1 MRRRIAA
8 TALRIIKTPDGNSKG
23 RVEPEDGLSPLSGE
37 SSHWGEFPMGRF
49 SASGTRLHELRQPKP
64 AAAKPRLL
72 VRSRASPKHH
82 PASLPGRT
90 RLGRWRYRAAFRA
103 PSAEV
108 AGPAEAAKGSA
119 PRLLPLG
126 PHRPHARS
134 SAAGLLPGTRRCA
147 PHARHPH
154 RIPGGIG
161 SSPAIRWGR
170 RPSRAFANP
179 ALRAAS
185 RAYRPTSRARGPCIG
200 GRSGNPGK
208 SPQRCKASRKLLREQ
223 RTRAGRSRRACRT
236 PAAAL
241 VQKAP
246 KTALGRAATPTQVHG
261 AQCGTREAPQER
273 RRGMHA
279 NPKETT
285 SLRLDVTMKRRS
297 RELLALQTAALGGM
311 PFAAGIPRKAR

>member
-23 RVEPEDGLSPLSGE
+23 RAEPEDGLSPLSGE

-72 VRSRASPKHH
+72 VRSRASPKRH
-82 PASLPGRT
+82 PASLPGRA

-161 SSPAIRWGR
+161 SSPAIRWGC

-200 GRSGNPGK
+200 GRSREPRQKPRSVARPCGDFCENRGLAPADRGEHVARPRPHLSK
-208 SPQRCKASRKLLREQ
+208 RPRKRPWGGRLRRRKCTERNAAPQ
-223 RTRAGRSRRACRT
+223 
-236 PAAAL
+236 
-241 VQKAP
+241 V
-246 KTALGRAATPTQVHG
+246 
-261 AQCGTREAPQER
+261 PQER
-273 RRGMHA
+273 RRGCTRT
-279 NPKETT
+279 P
-285 SLRLDVTMKRRS
+285 RRRRRS
-297 RELLALQTAALGGM
+297 GWIR
-311 PFAAGIPRKAR
+311 P